1 MRKIFSLLTIFIGSA
16 LIFGVQPMVANT
28 LLPMFG
34 GTAAVWTVTLA
45 AFQTLLLIG
54 YFYAHVLSARKQS
67 FFIAHVILLVFSA
80 VWCFMVANRA
90 HAILNW
96 IDTVQIPA
104 ICALA
109 SVIVLIGV
117 PYILL
122 SANSSLVQV
131 ISGGNYKLYAIS
143 NLGSLIGLL
152 VYPFIVEP
160 LCTVTAQ
167 WTILGYGLTVY
178 AISLLILVFTAN
190 KKIEEA
196 KITVENIQTTNVK
209 NSPCLKDAI
218 EWFGLSALSCFMLN
232 AITVHLTA
240 ELTPMPLLWAILL
253 SLYLASY
260 IVAFTD
266 IGGRIGKWIN
276 ILVTILS
283 GGAYWLLSHNENTYF
298 SFHLIVGAGL
308 IFFGGWAIHSRLY
321 RARPGAEGL
330 TKYYLYLALGGAC
343 GGLLASIGF
352 PLLTSFVAEYPLAIV
367 FLIIP
372 ALMEIDELLR
382 KYNILTN
389 RWWYL
394 GGLAVLAALSFAR
407 THVTDGKILW
417 QSRNFYGTCRVV
429 YEPAKVTNGFPYFM
443 NNFYDNGTMHGYQV
457 ADLETG
463 WKKIEPT
470 SYFGMNGGGIPICSH
485 TKYKQKKPLRVAIA
499 GMGIGTLAA
508 YGRKGDYYRFYD
520 INPNVVKMA
529 TDKRL
534 YTFVPNCEAKVDII
548 INDARK
554 ALEREREKAEEKW
567 DVIIID
573 VFSGDS
579 IPVHL
584 ATKEAFQLYLD
595 RLAPNGILAF
605 HITNWHLELSC
616 MVKSMAK
623 EFGLQLQGT
632 IGQGSQY
639 CCISY
644 WAHFTHNP
652 IDLSVEGRYNYIDYS
667 KVKDLPVMT
676 DERHS
681 ILSYIGDSNP
691 PLLNR

>member
-1 MRKIFSLLTIFIGSA
+1 MRKIFSLFTIFTGSA
-16 LIFGVQPMVANT
+16 LVFGVQPMVANT

-34 GTAAVWTVTLA
+34 GTAAIWTVTLA

-67 FFIAHVILLVFSA
+67 FIIAHVILLVLSA
-80 VWCFMVANRA
+80 AWCIMVANKS
-90 HAILNW
+90 HAILCW
-96 IDTVQIPA
+96 MDAVKIPA
-104 ICALA
+104 IGALA
-109 SVIVLIGV
+109 AVIVLVGA

-131 ISGGNYKLYAIS
+131 ISGGNYKLYAVS

-152 VYPFIVEP
+152 AYPFIIEP

-178 AISLLILVFTAN
+178 AISLLILIFTIK
-190 KKIEEA
+190 KKIDSVKVDA
-196 KITVENIQTTNVK
+196 ENIQLS
-209 NSPCLKDAI
+209 NSRNCINQKDAI
-218 EWFGLSALSCFMLN
+218 EWFGLSALSCFILN

-240 ELTPMPLLWAILL
+240 ELTPLPLLWAILL

-260 IVAFTD
+260 IIAFTD
-266 IGGRIGKWIN
+266 IGGHIGKWIN
-276 ILVTILS
+276 ILVAILA
-283 GGAYWLLSHNENTYF
+283 GGAFWLLSHNENTYF
-298 SFHLIVGAGL
+298 SFHLIIGAGL
-308 IFFGGWAIHSRLY
+308 IFFGGWSIHSRLY
-321 RARPGAEGL
+321 RRRPASEGL
-330 TKYYLYLALGGAC
+330 TRYYLYLALGGAC
-343 GGLLASIGF
+343 GGLLASIVF
-352 PLLTSFVAEYPLAIV
+352 PVLTSFVAEYPLSIVLLLVPAI
-367 FLIIP
+367 
-372 ALMEIDELLR
+372 MEFDVVLR
-382 KYNILTN
+382 KHNIVTN
-389 RWWYL
+389 RWWYVV
-394 GGLAVLAALSFAR
+394 GLAVIVALSFAR

-417 QSRNFYGTCRVV
+417 QARNFYGTCRVV
-429 YEPAKVTNGFPYFM
+429 YEPANVTNGFPYFM

-470 SYFGMNGGGIPICSH
+470 SYFGMNGGGISICSH
-485 TKYKQKKPLRVAIA
+485 TNYKQKKPLRVAIA

-534 YTFVPNCEAKVDII
+534 YTFVPNCEAKVDIVI
-548 INDARK
+548 DDARK
-554 ALEREREKAEEKW
+554 ALEREHKQSEEKW

-605 HITNWHLELSC
+605 HITNWHLDLSC
-616 MVKSMAK
+616 MVKAMAK

-644 WAHFTHNP
+644 WAHFSHSP
-652 IDLSVEGRYNYIDYS
+652 IELATEGRYNYIDYS
-667 KVKDLPVMT
+667 KVKDFPVMT

-681 ILSYIGDSNP
+681 ILSYIGYSEP